1 LRKKVLILLF
11 ALAFMTYANAF
22 PTPSKARSQGDGK
35 LYSTQETQRYVV
47 GFIGVANQT
56 IITDVGGEIIHV
68 FALIPAIAAN
78 LTLAMADT
86 LRNMTSTIEYVEE
99 DFSVGLCDETLP
111 WGVARIGAN
120 NTHSYDQGFGVKVA
134 VLDTGIDTN
143 HPDLM
148 SNYKGGYDFVDDDNN
163 PTDDNGHGTHVS
175 GIIAAVAGN
184 GIGVIGVAPKA
195 YLYAVKV
202 CDAQGFGSLI
212 RIIEG
217 IEWAVDNGMKIIS
230 MSVGGIIHSFAEEY
244 ACQRAYDSG
253 LLLVAAAGN
262 EWGGPVTY
270 PARFPSVIAVSATCS
285 NDSLAEFSSRG
296 EKVEL
301 AAPGH
306 AINSTMPTYAVYLN
320 NNPNQNYSMNY
331 DRMSGTSMACPHV
344 TGTAALVWF
353 RYPSMTN
360 VEVRQRLRI
369 QAEDLGEPLKYGYG
383 LVDAEK
389 SAPPPPPSGVGGF
402 LVPVDKF
409 GLLVPYIGLAST
421 ILVGTVATT
430 VYVKHAKRKKKEP

>member
-1 LRKKVLILLF
+1 
-11 ALAFMTYANAF
+11 
-22 PTPSKARSQGDGK
+22 
-35 LYSTQETQRYVV
+35 
-47 GFIGVANQT
+47 
-56 IITDVGGEIIHV
+56 
-68 FALIPAIAAN
+68 
-78 LTLAMADT
+78 
-86 LRNMTSTIEYVEE
+86 
-99 DFSVGLCDETLP
+99 
-111 WGVARIGAN
+111 
-120 NTHSYDQGFGVKVA
+120 
-134 VLDTGIDTN
+134 
-143 HPDLM
+143 
-148 SNYKGGYDFVDDDNN
+148 
-163 PTDDNGHGTHVS
+163 
-175 GIIAAVAGN
+175 
-184 GIGVIGVAPKA
+184 
-195 YLYAVKV
+195 LYALKV

-212 RIIEG
+212 RVIEG

-244 ACQRAYDSG
+244 ACQRAYDRG

-320 NNPNQNYSMNY
+320 NNPNHNYSMNY
-331 DRMSGTSMACPHV
+331 DRLSGTSMACPHV
-344 TGTAALVWF
+344 AGTAALVWF

-389 SAPPPPPSGVGGF
+389 SAPPPSSSGVGGF

-421 ILVGTVATT
+421 ILVGTLVTA
-430 VYVKHAKRKKKEP
+430 VYVKHAMRKKKKS